1 MVFLVFKL
9 LNTQCKEMMK
19 TKYLSYGLE
28 AIILKLSMLQPNY
41 RITHVQLPNCYTDT
55 QSKFERVLPVLYR
68 DIHHFINA
76 IYYS

>member
-28 AIILKLSMLQPNY
+28 AIILKLSMLQPNN
-41 RITHVQLPNCYTDT
+41 RITHV
-55 QSKFERVLPVLYR
+55 
-68 DIHHFINA
+68 
-76 IYYS
+76 

>member
-1 MVFLVFKL
+1 MIFLVFKL

-28 AIILKLSMLQPNY
+28 AIILKLSMLQPNN

-55 QSKFERVLPVLYR
+55 QNLKEFCRFFTEIFTTL
-68 DIHHFINA
+68 
-76 IYYS
+76 